1 MKRIIFILAIT
12 ITTNFIYS
20 QSWKYESGENPFDGK
35 YRTASVLGK
44 GTNFPFQTPSLV
56 INVFNLESINFYIAN
71 AGVYES
77 LSGIE
82 VLWAFSSE
90 PKTIYKSYGFSKS
103 NDGKILF
110 FDNFKGLNS
119 KNYIN
124 KLDFIEKLKLGNKVD
139 IRIKNKYGKN
149 DMSFSLTG
157 SNKSINYVISQEYKN
172 KITEEKERIERERIE
187 RVRKVKEAKR
197 KSLDALF
204 DGINRS
210 NEKQTNPTSPE
221 NKTSNRSVIYQA
233 VPNYKNIGNEQGIV
247 YVEVSV
253 NTDGIVTQAKA
264 GIKGSTTYN
273 KNLLEAAKKAA
284 LKTRFSKD
292 LNAPKIQI
300 GILIYNFRIA
310 D

>member
-1 MKRIIFILAIT
+1 
-12 ITTNFIYS
+12 
-20 QSWKYESGENPFDGK
+20 
-35 YRTASVLGK
+35 
-44 GTNFPFQTPSLV
+44 
-56 INVFNLESINFYIAN
+56 
-71 AGVYES
+71 
-77 LSGIE
+77 
-82 VLWAFSSE
+82 
-90 PKTIYKSYGFSKS
+90 
-103 NDGKILF
+103 
-110 FDNFKGLNS
+110 
-119 KNYIN
+119 
-124 KLDFIEKLKLGNKVD
+124 
-139 IRIKNKYGKN
+139 
-149 DMSFSLTG
+149 MSFSLTG

-210 NEKQTNPTSPE
+210 NEKQTNPTSPK